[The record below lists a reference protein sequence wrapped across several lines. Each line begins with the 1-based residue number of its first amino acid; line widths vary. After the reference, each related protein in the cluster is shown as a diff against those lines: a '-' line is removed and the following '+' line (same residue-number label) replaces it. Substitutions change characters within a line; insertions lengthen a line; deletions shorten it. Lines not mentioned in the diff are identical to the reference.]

1 MDEVNACPKMEGPPV
16 TFAFLCIWRVSSK
29 AVGDETGIERTIE
42 LADGDGNGIERVA
55 ELLSEISCPRA
66 PNANDSQKS
75 GKSCLR
81 VKGLDRAVA
90 YTLNPRS
97 GPLGKLINE
106 VLDDALKAGEA
117 LKAGVLVARKE
128 EVIVAP
134 NANGL
139 DFSKEAGVGVKRLDK
154 AAACALKIAP
164 LD

>member
-1 MDEVNACPKMEGPPV
+1 MDEVNACLKMEEPPV

-55 ELLSEISCPRA
+55 ELLY
-66 PNANDSQKS
+66 DSQKS

-97 GPLGKLINE
+97 GPLGKLIDE

-139 DFSKEAGVGVKRLDK
+139 DFSKETGVGAKKLDK
-154 AAACALKIAP
+154 AAAYALKIAP